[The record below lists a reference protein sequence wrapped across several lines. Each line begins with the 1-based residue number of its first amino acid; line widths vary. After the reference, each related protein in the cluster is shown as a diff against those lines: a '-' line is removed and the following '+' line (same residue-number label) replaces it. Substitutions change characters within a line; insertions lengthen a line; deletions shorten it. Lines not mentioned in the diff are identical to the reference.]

1 MNTEIHLLRYR
12 ELLREADH
20 YRLALM
26 ARKTEPPPSRP
37 GRTPPIPRAKPR
49 ARPSRRR
56 RSAA

>member
-1 MNTEIHLLRYR
+1 MNTEIHQLRYR

-26 ARKTEPPPSRP
+26 ARKTAPPPSRP
-37 GRTPPIPRAKPR
+37 GRTPPIPRA
-49 ARPSRRR
+49 RPSRRR